1 MQMAKIKE
9 LKELYSKVVL
19 DKRIAE
25 LGKQISEDYK
35 GKDLLCVCV
44 LKGAVFFF
52 TDLVRAIDNP
62 QLKIDFIRASS
73 YGDGTASSH
82 EVKLLKDLDLEIKG
96 KNLLFIEDIIDSG
109 ITMKAVTQMYRDRGA
124 ASVKLCALFDQ
135 RSRREVEVKIDYAG
149 FVLNKGFLVGYGLDL
164 AEIYRNLPN
173 VYEVI
178 FE

>member
-1 MQMAKIKE
+1 MAKIKE
-9 LKELYSKVVL
+9 LRELYSKADL

-62 QLKIDFIRASS
+62 ELKIDFIRASS
-73 YGDGTASSH
+73 YGNGTSSH

-96 KNLLFIEDIIDSG
+96 KNLLFVEDIIDSG
-109 ITMKAVTQMYRDRGA
+109 LTMKAVTQMYRDRGA

-135 RSRREVEVKIDYAG
+135 RARREVDVQIDYAG
-149 FVLNKGFLVGYGLDL
+149 YVLNKGFLVGYGLDL

-173 VYEVI
+173 VSEVI

>member
-1 MQMAKIKE
+1 MAKIKE
-9 LKELYSKVVL
+9 LRELYSKADL

-62 QLKIDFIRASS
+62 ELKIDFIRASS
-73 YGDGTASSH
+73 YGNGTSSSSH

-96 KNLLFIEDIIDSG
+96 KNLLFVEDIIDSG
-109 ITMKAVTQMYRDRGA
+109 LTMKAVTQMYRDRGA

-135 RSRREVEVKIDYAG
+135 RARREVDVQIDYAG
-149 FVLNKGFLVGYGLDL
+149 YVLNKGFLVGYGLDL

-173 VYEVI
+173 VSEVI

>member
-1 MQMAKIKE
+1 MAKIKE
-9 LKELYSKVVL
+9 LRELYSKADL

-62 QLKIDFIRASS
+62 ELKIDFIRASS
-73 YGDGTASSH
+73 YGNGTSSSH

-96 KNLLFIEDIIDSG
+96 KNLLFVEDIIDSG
-109 ITMKAVTQMYRDRGA
+109 LTMKYRDRGA

-135 RSRREVEVKIDYAG
+135 RARREVDVQIDYAG
-149 FVLNKGFLVGYGLDL
+149 YVLNKGFLVGYGLDL

-173 VYEVI
+173 VSEVI